1 MTSSYRMIKESEIKT
16 IIWYNDESQGMPVP
30 IGIFP
35 PSIPDSMII
44 DMIKV
49 LNDNDV
55 EGKYAVETEK
65 YINSN
70 CKTKISGRFSCFTF
84 CRSKHIT
91 SRNFRTYI

>member
-70 CKTKISGRFSCFTF
+70 SPVSEQDEILGEMPVSPV
-84 CRSKHIT
+84 
-91 SRNFRTYI
+91 